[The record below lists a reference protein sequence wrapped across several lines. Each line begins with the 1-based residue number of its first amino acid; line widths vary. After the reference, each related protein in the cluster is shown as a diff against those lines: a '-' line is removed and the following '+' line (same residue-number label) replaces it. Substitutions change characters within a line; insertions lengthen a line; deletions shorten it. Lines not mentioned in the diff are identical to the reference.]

1 MTEKTRRKGAETRER
16 LLDLAEAAVLE
27 KGFGATSI
35 DELIAA
41 AGITKSGFFYHFRD
55 KTALAKALFERTTA
69 REDEMFELLFARAD
83 ALDDD
88 PLHALLIALK
98 LLAEM
103 LEDLAET
110 QPGVLTA
117 SFWYQDRFHDRE
129 VRALN
134 AESLLR
140 WRTRFRSRFDRVAVR
155 YPPATDVDFDML
167 ADMLLAV
174 VDGGINLSRAH
185 GEAKLLAKQVLLF
198 RDFVR
203 LVFQDPRH

>member
-35 DELIAA
+35 DELIVA

-69 REDEMFELLFARAD
+69 REDEMFDLLFARAD

-103 LEDLAET
+103 LEDLAENR
-110 QPGVLTA
+110 PGVLTA

-140 WRTRFRSRFDRVAVR
+140 WRRRFRSRFDKAAAR
-155 YPPATDVDFDML
+155 YPPGTAVDLDML
-167 ADMLLAV
+167 ADMLMAV

-185 GEAKLLAKQVLLF
+185 GETKLLARQVLLY

-203 LVFQDPRH
+203 MIFQGGH